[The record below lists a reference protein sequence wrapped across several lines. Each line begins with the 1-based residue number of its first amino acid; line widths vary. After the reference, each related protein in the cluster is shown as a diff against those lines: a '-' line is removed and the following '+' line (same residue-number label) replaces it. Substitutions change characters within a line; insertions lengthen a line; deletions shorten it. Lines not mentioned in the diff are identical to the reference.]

1 MFKEWESNREVFI
14 DKFPKTYTNIQID
27 TTYYIRKAHKNKRTR
42 LKPPHPVP
50 STTTR
55 GADDVDVVVDD
66 VSVAVVD
73 VVAVVSLMV
82 VFVVVDDDS
91 VRTEVIRQDHDGALK
106 LRMMNNERD
115 MMTYV

>member
-1 MFKEWESNREVFI
+1 M
-14 DKFPKTYTNIQID
+14 
-27 TTYYIRKAHKNKRTR
+27 
-42 LKPPHPVP
+42 KPPHPVP

-66 VSVAVVD
+66 VSVAVVV

-115 MMTYV
+115 MMTYVCKIIIYIGIVNELAGGPAKKSIGVGKSTICVLS

>member
-1 MFKEWESNREVFI
+1 M
-14 DKFPKTYTNIQID
+14 
-27 TTYYIRKAHKNKRTR
+27 
-42 LKPPHPVP
+42 KPPHPVP

-73 VVAVVSLMV
+73 VVVAVVSLMV

>member
-1 MFKEWESNREVFI
+1 M
-14 DKFPKTYTNIQID
+14 
-27 TTYYIRKAHKNKRTR
+27 
-42 LKPPHPVP
+42 KPPHPVP

-115 MMTYV
+115 MMTYVCKMIIYWYRKRIGGGPAKKSIGVGKSTICVLS

>member
-1 MFKEWESNREVFI
+1 M
-14 DKFPKTYTNIQID
+14 
-27 TTYYIRKAHKNKRTR
+27 
-42 LKPPHPVP
+42 KPPHPVP

-115 MMTYV
+115 MMTYVYKIIIYIGIVNELAGGPAKKSIGVGKSTICVLS

>member
-1 MFKEWESNREVFI
+1 M
-14 DKFPKTYTNIQID
+14 
-27 TTYYIRKAHKNKRTR
+27 
-42 LKPPHPVP
+42 KPPHPVP

-66 VSVAVVD
+66 VSVAVV
-73 VVAVVSLMV
+73 VVVAVAVVSLMV

>member
-1 MFKEWESNREVFI
+1 M
-14 DKFPKTYTNIQID
+14 
-27 TTYYIRKAHKNKRTR
+27 
-42 LKPPHPVP
+42 KPPHPVP

-66 VSVAVVD
+66 VSVAVVVD

>member
-1 MFKEWESNREVFI
+1 M
-14 DKFPKTYTNIQID
+14 
-27 TTYYIRKAHKNKRTR
+27 
-42 LKPPHPVP
+42 KPPHPVP

-115 MMTYV
+115 MMTYVCKIIIYIGIVNELAGGPAKKSIGVGKSTICVLS